1 MESTKYV
8 PAYACW
14 LAYICAFAGMAF
26 VFLKEPYGKGD
37 AFTTGLVA
45 HTVATTIIYIFSF
58 MYSNTSIYDPAWC
71 YFPIG
76 MCIGWM
82 SYAGF
87 NVNFRG
93 MAALILIVLWC
104 VRYAVQFPWTGW
116 FTGIEHEDWRY
127 IEMAKRT
134 GSNTVLYWIASLVS
148 LHMTP
153 TLLVFAGLTP
163 LVDVLASAGDE
174 TNKVTTAFD
183 IIGIS
188 ISLSAMA
195 IQRIADNQ
203 LYRFRKK
210 QYKNS
215 ATKNL
220 DQLSSSKKV
229 CRDGLWNYSRHPN
242 YFGEAFFWLGIAFLG
257 NGDNA
262 ISNNRTFLYN
272 WGGSMLMFSF
282 FRVSAMMMDH
292 RNLRHREGYQ
302 IVMKEVSA
310 LVPLPFH
317 FGASTAKKD

>member
-1 MESTKYV
+1 
-8 PAYACW
+8 
-14 LAYICAFAGMAF
+14 
-26 VFLKEPYGKGD
+26 
-37 AFTTGLVA
+37 
-45 HTVATTIIYIFSF
+45 

-104 VRYAVQFPWTGW
+104 VRYAVQFPWSGW

-163 LVDVLASAGDE
+163 LVDVLVSVADE
-174 TNKVTTAFD
+174 TNKVSTAFD
-183 IIGIS
+183 VIGIS
-188 ISLSAMA
+188 ISLSAMT

-210 QYKNS
+210 QYKVLPQKIWINYLHQRRCVEMVCGI
-215 ATKNL
+215 TVDTQIIL
-220 DQLSSSKKV
+220 ERLS
-229 CRDGLWNYSRHPN
+229 
-242 YFGEAFFWLGIAFLG
+242 FGW
-257 NGDNA
+257 
-262 ISNNRTFLYN
+262 
-272 WGGSMLMFSF
+272 
-282 FRVSAMMMDH
+282 V
-292 RNLRHREGYQ
+292 
-302 IVMKEVSA
+302 
-310 LVPLPFH
+310 
-317 FGASTAKKD
+317 